1 MRTVRVSLGDRSYDI
16 LVGSDLLRAAGRHI
30 AKVFSPR
37 AVVVISDEQ
46 VATRYLDPVVAS
58 LKEAGFA
65 TGTALV
71 PPGEQSKSKDR
82 LFDLY
87 EACFAA
93 RLERRS
99 LIVALG
105 GGVVGDLAGYVAA
118 SYLRGMPFVQ
128 MPTTLLAQVDSSVGG
143 KTGINL
149 PGGKNLVG
157 AFHQPSLVLSDV
169 GALATLDDRQFATGM
184 AEVIKHAVI
193 RDAALFERLK
203 SQADR
208 FASRDA
214 AVMEEA
220 VARNCEIKADVV
232 AADELEGGL
241 RAILNYGHTVG
252 HAIESVSSYGHYT
265 HGEAVALGMNAEADV
280 ARQRGLIDGPTHQR
294 QKMLLEAFGLASR
307 LREPLAVDRLLD
319 AMRHDKKVQAGKV
332 RFVLPEAIG
341 SVRIVDD
348 VTESELRKA
357 LATLQP

>member
-1 MRTVRVSLGDRSYDI
+1 MQRVTVRLADRSYDI
-16 LVGSDLLRAAGRHI
+16 LVGDGLLRDAGRHV
-30 AKVFSPR
+30 AAVFSPR
-37 AVVVISDEQ
+37 AVMVISDEQ
-46 VATRYLDPVVAS
+46 VAARYLGVVTDS
-58 LKEAGFA
+58 LQGAGF
-65 TGTALV
+65 TVSTALV

-118 SYLRGMPFVQ
+118 SYLRGIPFVQ

-169 GALATLDDRQFATGM
+169 AALATLDDRQFATGM
-184 AEVIKHAVI
+184 AEVVKHAMI
-193 RDAALFERLK
+193 RDAALFDRLE
-203 SQADR
+203 SQAKR
-208 FASRDA
+208 FAARDA
-214 AVMEEA
+214 VVMEEA
-220 VARNCEIKADVV
+220 VARNCRIKADVV
-232 AADELEGGL
+232 AADERESGL

-252 HAIESVSSYGHYT
+252 HAIESVASYGRYT

-280 ARQRGLIDGPTHQR
+280 ARRRGLIDDGTYGR
-294 QKMLLEAFGLASR
+294 QVRLLETFGLASR
-307 LREPLAVDRLLD
+307 LREPLAVDRLIV
-319 AMRHDKKVQAGKV
+319 AMQHDKKVVGGKV
-332 RFVLPEAIG
+332 RFVLPEAVG

-348 VTESELRKA
+348 VTEGELRQA
-357 LATLQP
+357 LAVLQP